1 MKNEIDISWYRVPVD
16 RDTLRRLTARSNLPG
31 LLQSLGHL
39 ILIAATA
46 AGAFFSVGRISP
58 ALTIAILFLH
68 GTFYAFLLNG
78 FHELCH
84 RTVFKS
90 RFLNEFFLFIYSF
103 LGWFNYVLFR
113 ASHTRHHLYTLH
125 PPADL
130 EVVLPIK
137 RALRTFLIRGFINLI
152 DLFKL
157 PLGTFKTAI
166 GKLEGEWQNKLF
178 PESDV
183 NARRKLRVWAWI
195 LVLGHIAISV
205 VFFSLGLW
213 IIPVLITFA
222 PFYGSWLLY
231 LCNDTQ
237 HIGLKDNV
245 PDFRLCARTFELNP
259 LVRFLYWQMNYHIE
273 HHMYAAVPFNKL
285 RRLHR
290 LIEKDL
296 PPSPKGIVATW
307 KQIGSILKKQK
318 QDLSYQFNAPLP
330 DNGTVIRPGT

>member
-1 MKNEIDISWYRVPVD
+1 VKNEIVIDWYRVPVE
-16 RDTLRRLTARSNLPG
+16 RDKLRRLTRRSNLPG

-39 ILIAATA
+39 VLIAATGTA
-46 AGAFFSVGRISP
+46 AFFSVGRISP
-58 ALTIAILFLH
+58 ALTIVILFFH

-90 RFLNEFFLFIYSF
+90 RFLNECFLVIYSF

-130 EVVLPIK
+130 EVVLPVK
-137 RALRTFLIRGFINLI
+137 KAFRTFLLRGFINLI
-152 DLFKL
+152 GLFQL
-157 PLGTFKTAI
+157 PFGTLKTAL
-166 GKLEGEWQNKLF
+166 GKLDGEWQNKLF
-178 PESDV
+178 PESDF
-183 NARRKLRVWAWI
+183 RLRKKLRTWAWI
-195 LVLGHIAISV
+195 LVLGHTAISA

-213 IIPVLITFA
+213 ILPVLTTFA

-237 HIGLKDNV
+237 HIGLRDKV

-259 LVRFLYWQMNYHIE
+259 VVRFLYWQMNYHIE
-273 HHMYAAVPFNKL
+273 HHMYAAVPFYKL
-285 RRLHR
+285 RKLHH
-290 LIEKDL
+290 LIEKEL

-307 KQIGSILKKQK
+307 KNIASILKKQK
-318 QDLSYQFNAPLP
+318 QDPSYQYTAQLP
-330 DNGTVIRPGT
+330 DSMGAVD